1 MRDRLG
7 CKAYFNPR
15 PPRGGRPRSGRNS
28 STTRRFQ
35 STPSA
40 RRATPF
46 CGQEHTTITISIH
59 ALREEGDDRQKE
71 PLSGRCYFN
80 PRPPRGGR
88 PGQSASAGS
97 YRRFQSTPSA
107 RRATNGSVRP
117 ARNQK
122 HFNPRPPRGGRP
134 SVLAD
139 CTLEEMISIHALRE
153 EGDRSGRCT
162 RCRKRYFNP
171 RPPRGGRLLQLL
183 FCLLPGQFQSTP
195 SARRAT

>member
-1 MRDRLG
+1 MVEW
-7 CKAYFNPR
+7 K
-15 PPRGGRPRSGRNS
+15 
-28 STTRRFQ
+28 FQ

-40 RRATPF
+40 RRATW
-46 CGQEHTTITISIH
+46 EHWKQFMGEVISIH